1 MAWEGSFQGPKE
13 RSLCWPKCI
22 KFFFY
27 FKMIWFCWISGS
39 QSNDT
44 KRQFLLERLLDAVK
58 QVRNLKIQ
66 HTCSGLLRVVT
77 VSRDCLCFLFN
88 KEKEKEEKE
97 IKKKHGFHIVQLRF
111 CLLANNCSIYLKFLF
126 WTSYICN
133 RSILNI
139 RNTIEYIVGMY
150 VLVILIWLN

>member
-1 MAWEGSFQGPKE
+1 M
-13 RSLCWPKCI
+13 I
-22 KFFFY
+22 FF
-27 FKMIWFCWISGS
+27 ISGS

-66 HTCSGLLRVVT
+66 HTCSSLLRVVT
-77 VSRDCLCFLFN
+77 TSRDCLCFLFN

-97 IKKKHGFHIVQLRF
+97 IKKKSWLSHSTTEVLSASKQL
-111 CLLANNCSIYLKFLF
+111 LCSIYLKFLF

-139 RNTIEYIVGMY
+139 CNAIEYILGIY
-150 VLVILIWLN
+150 VLVILI